1 MNDIA
6 VQNESRVSA
15 QVPVNT
21 RVSAAAKQ
29 CRAIL
34 KDVALPE
41 ITKIISSPDTQDTL
55 KVKAIQ
61 SLLDYSVHLES
72 MVEDHLTK
80 RITIELQAFGSN
92 VKARE
97 VSLIEE
103 EDLSQ
108 KFLVILLSFNK
119 LVWFNGKAF
128 DFQSNNMGST
138 PIISSTYR

>member
-1 MNDIA
+1 MTFTIFRGKIIVIYSKRKMMNDIA

-103 EDLSQ
+103 EDLSPE
-108 KFLVILLSFNK
+108 IS
-119 LVWFNGKAF
+119 G
-128 DFQSNNMGST
+128 D
-138 PIISSTYR
+138 IIEF

>member
-1 MNDIA
+1 MLTFTIFRGKIIVIYSKRKMMNDIA

-97 VSLIEE
+97 VPLIEE
-103 EDLSQ
+103 EDLSPE
-108 KFLVILLSFNK
+108 IS
-119 LVWFNGKAF
+119 G
-128 DFQSNNMGST
+128 D
-138 PIISSTYR
+138 IIEF

>member
-1 MNDIA
+1 MTFTIFRGKIIVIYSKRKLMNDIA

-97 VSLIEE
+97 VPLIEE
-103 EDLSQ
+103 EDLSPE
-108 KFLVILLSFNK
+108 IS
-119 LVWFNGKAF
+119 G
-128 DFQSNNMGST
+128 D
-138 PIISSTYR
+138 IIEF

>member
-1 MNDIA
+1 MLTCTIFRGKIIVIYSKRKMMKDIA

-92 VKARE
+92 VKARD
-97 VSLIEE
+97 VPLIEE
-103 EDLSQ
+103 EDLSPE
-108 KFLVILLSFNK
+108 IS
-119 LVWFNGKAF
+119 G
-128 DFQSNNMGST
+128 D
-138 PIISSTYR
+138 IIEF

>member
-1 MNDIA
+1 MLFTVSKMMNDVT

-103 EDLSQ
+103 EDLSPE
-108 KFLVILLSFNK
+108 IS
-119 LVWFNGKAF
+119 G
-128 DFQSNNMGST
+128 D
-138 PIISSTYR
+138 IIEF

>member
-1 MNDIA
+1 MLTFTIFRGKIIVIYRSVSMNDIA

-103 EDLSQ
+103 EDLSPE
-108 KFLVILLSFNK
+108 IS
-119 LVWFNGKAF
+119 G
-128 DFQSNNMGST
+128 D
-138 PIISSTYR
+138 IIEF

>member
-1 MNDIA
+1 MTFTIFRGKIIVIYSKRLYMNDIA

-97 VSLIEE
+97 VPLIEE
-103 EDLSQ
+103 EDLSPE
-108 KFLVILLSFNK
+108 IS
-119 LVWFNGKAF
+119 G
-128 DFQSNNMGST
+128 D
-138 PIISSTYR
+138 IIEF

>member
-1 MNDIA
+1 MLTFTIFRGKIIVIYSKHYMNDIA

-103 EDLSQ
+103 EDLSPE
-108 KFLVILLSFNK
+108 IS
-119 LVWFNGKAF
+119 G
-128 DFQSNNMGST
+128 D
-138 PIISSTYR
+138 IIEF